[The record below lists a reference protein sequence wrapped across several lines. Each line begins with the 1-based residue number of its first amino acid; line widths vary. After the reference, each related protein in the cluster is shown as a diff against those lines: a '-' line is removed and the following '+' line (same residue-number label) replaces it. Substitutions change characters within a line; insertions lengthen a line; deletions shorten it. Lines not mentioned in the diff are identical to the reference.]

1 MQKILRELT
10 ILAQGMG
17 RPVLL
22 LGETGTGKT
31 TLARQFHQLSVKA
44 ENSFQHV
51 VCGEFRG
58 ADLNL
63 VKSQLFGHV
72 KGAFTGAETQKSGM
86 LEEADGGT
94 LFLDEIGD
102 MPMRLQ
108 SKLLRV
114 LQEKQFER
122 LGGHELITTDMRVIA
137 ATHQNL
143 EKLINNSQFRTDLY
157 YRLNVFPVNIAPLR
171 ERREDIPVLVEHFLR
186 KGSNEMAVG
195 RKTFEPE
202 ALNVLARFSWPGNI
216 RELENTVK
224 SLMITNVTGT
234 ITLDSLPN
242 NLFKLRPLADSEESL
257 EEVASRKLE
266 SLVRDA
272 VEFDTDSLMADVLPQ
287 LERPLLR
294 LLLEQTKWNQQRAAR
309 ILGINRNTLRKKIET
324 LGLKNQ
330 RGIEK

>member
-1 MQKILRELT
+1 
-10 ILAQGMG
+10 
-17 RPVLL
+17 
-22 LGETGTGKT
+22 
-31 TLARQFHQLSVKA
+31 
-44 ENSFQHV
+44 
-51 VCGEFRG
+51 
-58 ADLNL
+58 
-63 VKSQLFGHV
+63 
-72 KGAFTGAETQKSGM
+72 
-86 LEEADGGT
+86 
-94 LFLDEIGD
+94 
-102 MPMRLQ
+102 MRLQ

-242 NLFKLRPLADSEESL
+242 NLFKRRPLADSEESL